1 MSLRDAWPPSTPVH
15 PHKAALGPVLE
26 KPVLGQFLATIIF
39 HSFWNFPTWFS
50 VSSRSPLGDLEEGRL
65 GGRKSHLEWPQCTSA
80 VPRALWVLLHLRLA
94 PLLKRVGTALSISPT
109 GKLRLRE
116 AKELAPDDPAN

>member
-1 MSLRDAWPPSTPVH
+1 MSLRDAWPPSTPAH
-15 PHKAALGPVLE
+15 LHKAALGPVLE
-26 KPVLGQFLATIIF
+26 KPVRGQFLAAIIF

-50 VSSRSPLGDLEEGRL
+50 VSSMSPLGDLEEGQL
-65 GGRKSHLEWPQCTSA
+65 GGRKSCLKWPQ
-80 VPRALWVLLHLRLA
+80 VLCPELCGCYSRLA
-94 PLLKRVGTALSISPT
+94 PLLKRVSTALSISHT